1 MPNWCSNQLY
11 ITGDRVSVA
20 DFIKRVTNT
29 PEQTEKRRQK
39 YDILQN
45 LYPTPEAL
53 TNTISGFFG
62 KNDPEKQAELEVK
75 QAENRAK
82 YGAKDW
88 YDWNCNNW
96 GTKWGDEDTDLVG
109 SEGDTKIHFYFNSAW
124 SPPIEGIAHISKMF
138 PSLEFVLSYEEMGMG
153 FYGLATFDDGCC
165 LDDSYELESVEGFDK
180 IDFDNDDAYE
190 AMQDLLTREMDKL
203 KEGVGL

>member
-11 ITGDRVSVA
+11 ITGDRVAIA
-20 DFIKRVTNT
+20 DFIKKVTNT

-45 LYPTPEAL
+45 LYPTPQEL
-53 TNTISGFFG
+53 TDTVSGFYG
-62 KNDPEKQAELEVK
+62 NDTEKQAELEAK
-75 QAENRAK
+75 QAQNRIK

-96 GTKWGDEDTDLVG
+96 GTKWGDDDTDLVG
-109 SEGDTKIHFYFNSAW
+109 AEGDKQIHFYFNTAW
-124 SPPIEGIAHISKMF
+124 APPLEGIAHISTMF
-138 PSLEFVLSYEEMGMG
+138 PTLEFALAYDEMGMG
-153 FYGLATFDDGCC
+153 FYGLATFDDGCYI
-165 LDDSYELESVEGFDK
+165 DNSYEISEVEGYDK

-190 AMQDLLTREMDKL
+190 EIQDLLASKMDEL
-203 KEGVGL
+203 KEVAGL